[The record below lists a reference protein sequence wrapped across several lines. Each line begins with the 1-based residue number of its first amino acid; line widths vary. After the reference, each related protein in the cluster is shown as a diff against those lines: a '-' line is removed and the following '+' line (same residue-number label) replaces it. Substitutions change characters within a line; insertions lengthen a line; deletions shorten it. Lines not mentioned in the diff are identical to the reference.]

1 MHAQTNPLQRVYDCV
16 RCACANSRTR
26 HTKTRLEAT
35 LPFRTLEM
43 QLQFSLHA
51 GLFTSG
57 GMLPSAKAPCIC
69 TSYTFKVYA
78 LAITLLRHAHAH
90 MHALHN
96 VHMRV
101 PYGIEFLPKTR
112 ASLMQH
118 CMVAASRVDPWPK
131 SWCSAQQQTAR
142 CIHTYP
148 PPTGDRYHV
157 HVSKVEF
164 LRAAGEK
171 FGNWE
176 VKRSIF
182 SEKMA
187 IRTT

>member
-51 GLFTSG
+51 GLFTNGVACFHHSQG
-57 GMLPSAKAPCIC
+57 SCIC

-101 PYGIEFLPKTR
+101 PYVRHRILAKNESLADAALHGCSLTR
-112 ASLMQH
+112 
-118 CMVAASRVDPWPK
+118 
-131 SWCSAQQQTAR
+131 
-142 CIHTYP
+142 
-148 PPTGDRYHV
+148 
-157 HVSKVEF
+157 
-164 LRAAGEK
+164 
-171 FGNWE
+171 
-176 VKRSIF
+176 RSN
-182 SEKMA
+182 MA
-187 IRTT
+187 

>member
-43 QLQFSLHA
+43 QPQLSLHA

-57 GMLPSAKAPCIC
+57 GMLPSAKAHAYARPIR
-69 TSYTFKVYA
+69 FKYMH

-96 VHMRV
+96 VHARAV
-101 PYGIEFLPKTR
+101 RHRILPKR
-112 ASLMQH
+112 EP
-118 CMVAASRVDPWPK
+118 R
-131 SWCSAQQQTAR
+131 
-142 CIHTYP
+142 
-148 PPTGDRYHV
+148 
-157 HVSKVEF
+157 
-164 LRAAGEK
+164 
-171 FGNWE
+171 
-176 VKRSIF
+176 
-182 SEKMA
+182 
-187 IRTT
+187 